1 MGFMPTSTPV
11 PSALNSVPAGTVYTP
26 PPALFTVPEFYL
38 KTGYYRSRSFSM
50 NVPGMRQAVGYLRRL
65 MVAANCRYDKGSPC
79 SKIAS
84 YLRRAQQLLSRLE
97 SVSFGALALQSN
109 PAHYGSPDAD
119 DVQRGLQ
126 GAGAAGFGIMGALI
140 GAAVGAGI
148 QFRGKPLKD
157 GWLYGSMAG
166 FLLPVILLA
175 PKKEEA
181 V

>member
-1 MGFMPTSTPV
+1 
-11 PSALNSVPAGTVYTP
+11 
-26 PPALFTVPEFYL
+26 
-38 KTGYYRSRSFSM
+38 
-50 NVPGMRQAVGYLRRL
+50 
-65 MVAANCRYDKGSPC
+65 
-79 SKIAS
+79 
-84 YLRRAQQLLSRLE
+84 
-97 SVSFGALALQSN
+97 
-109 PAHYGSPDAD
+109 
-119 DVQRGLQ
+119 
-126 GAGAAGFGIMGALI
+126 MGALI